1 MWNRLKDLYWNKIS
15 GYIEEQIF
23 TLFIFFSF
31 WFLLLGIFLE
41 IVGLY
46 SIYDL
51 ILMLY
56 VAASVILSFIKLF
69 KELSKYGKHSF
80 LTYELVANYSVKYT
94 GVYIETLLVM
104 VFMYIAFD
112 FIRQTNSDAIGLLLI
127 AAIMY
132 RATISVVKNNMGKIV
147 LNQKVEKLYDGII
160 SEEIFLEKTINE
172 TLYLLD
178 HLYGSMQES
187 MEEKLKSERLKTELI
202 TNISHDIKTP
212 LTSIINYV
220 DLLKNEEDEI
230 EKEKYINILDYNS
243 RRLKSMVLDL
253 IDASKTGTGNIE
265 FHNAIVEL
273 NELILQVYSLF
284 DEDFTEKGLDF
295 IYETERENIYFVID
309 GDQLSRV
316 IENLFSNVVKYSLAN
331 TPVYGKTTIKDNIIS
346 VQIINTSAYTIEVSG
361 EELLQQFVQGE
372 RSRHTEGSGLGLYI
386 ARNIVELM
394 GGKLSVTVNQQDF
407 IINMEF
413 KVKDNKGKK

>member
-132 RATISVVKNNMGKIV
+132 RATISVVKNNM
-147 LNQKVEKLYDGII
+147 EKLSLI
-160 SEEIFLEKTINE
+160 K
-172 TLYLLD
+172 
-178 HLYGSMQES
+178 
-187 MEEKLKSERLKTELI
+187 KWKSF
-202 TNISHDIKTP
+202 
-212 LTSIINYV
+212 
-220 DLLKNEEDEI
+220 
-230 EKEKYINILDYNS
+230 
-243 RRLKSMVLDL
+243 M
-253 IDASKTGTGNIE
+253 TG
-265 FHNAIVEL
+265 
-273 NELILQVYSLF
+273 
-284 DEDFTEKGLDF
+284 
-295 IYETERENIYFVID
+295 
-309 GDQLSRV
+309 LSAKK
-316 IENLFSNVVKYSLAN
+316 FSWKKQS
-331 TPVYGKTTIKDNIIS
+331 TK
-346 VQIINTSAYTIEVSG
+346 
-361 EELLQQFVQGE
+361 
-372 RSRHTEGSGLGLYI
+372 LYI
-386 ARNIVELM
+386 CWIIYTDPCRNLW
-394 GGKLSVTVNQQDF
+394 
-407 IINMEF
+407 
-413 KVKDNKGKK
+413 KKN

>member
-112 FIRQTNSDAIGLLLI
+112 FIRQTNSDAIGILLI

-132 RATISVVKNNMGKIV
+132 RATLSVVKNNMGKIV

-265 FHNAIVEL
+265 FHNSIVEL

-295 IYETERENIYFVID
+295 IYETERENIFFVID

>member
-1 MWNRLKDLYWNKIS
+1 MWKRLKDLYWNKIS

-23 TLFIFFSF
+23 ILFIFFSF
-31 WFLLLGIFLE
+31 WFLILGIILE

-46 SIYDL
+46 VVYDM
-51 ILMLY
+51 ILMIY

-69 KELSKYGKHSF
+69 KELSKYGKHGF

-112 FIRQTNSDAIGLLLI
+112 FIRQTNSDAIGILLI

-132 RATISVVKNNMGKIV
+132 RATLSVVKNNMGKIV

-265 FHNAIVEL
+265 FHNSIVEL

-295 IYETERENIYFVID
+295 IYETERENIFFVID